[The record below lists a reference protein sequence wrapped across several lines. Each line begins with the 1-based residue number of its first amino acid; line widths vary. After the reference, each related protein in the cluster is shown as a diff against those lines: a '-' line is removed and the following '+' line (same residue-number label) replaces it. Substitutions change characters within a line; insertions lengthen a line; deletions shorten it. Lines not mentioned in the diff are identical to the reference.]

1 MCRSPPATRTSSS
14 RQLLGQ
20 EGASALLNGNNSTR
34 CAGGGVAGAGDEADI
49 DGDEGEADPERQRK
63 TFTSVR
69 QQLGTGSEQPLTG
82 ALYCYW

>member
-20 EGASALLNGNNSTR
+20 EGASALLNGNSTR